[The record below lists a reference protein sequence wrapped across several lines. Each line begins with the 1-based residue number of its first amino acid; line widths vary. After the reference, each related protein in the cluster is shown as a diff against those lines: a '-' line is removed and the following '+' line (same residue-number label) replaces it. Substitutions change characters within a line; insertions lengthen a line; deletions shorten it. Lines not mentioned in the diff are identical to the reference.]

1 MMSSCRLLLTA
12 HCLLPAA
19 SSSPN
24 LSQHFDTQR
33 AFAHVQKQVQFGPRP
48 SGSQALQKT
57 RDYLTSELRSYGME
71 VQEQAF
77 EEETPHGR
85 LRFVNILAAIPSSFP
100 SSLFQ
105 KNKTVTIV
113 ASHYDAKWL
122 PKIQFVGANDGASST
137 GALLEIARVVAQTKF
152 QPPNSRVEFVLF
164 DGEEAVEEYSSTDGL
179 YGSRHYIAEAKS
191 KSRDGKITNIKAMI
205 LMDMIGD
212 RDLSVQIPQGH
223 PDLTKRVFNASEAL
237 GFRDFFH
244 YLPHPIMD
252 DHYPFFL
259 AGIPAINLIDFE
271 YGPNHRWWHSEEDT
285 VDKISPD
292 SLKIVGQVV
301 LKMLEAF

>member
-1 MMSSCRLLLTA
+1 MSSYRLLLTA
-12 HCLLPAA
+12 HCLLLTAA

-24 LSQHFDTQR
+24 LSQQFDPQR
-33 AFAHVQKQVQFGPRP
+33 AFAHVQKQAQFGPRP

-57 RDYLTSELRSYGME
+57 RDYLISELRSYGME

-85 LRFVNILAAIPSSFP
+85 VRFVNILAAIPSSFP

-105 KNKTVTIV
+105 KNKLATII
-113 ASHYDAKWL
+113 ASHYDTKWL

-137 GALLEIARVVAQTKF
+137 GTLLEIARVVAQTKF
-152 QPPNSRVEFVLF
+152 QPSDSRIKFVLF

-191 KSRDGKITNIKAMI
+191 KSKDGKITDIKAMI

-212 RDLSVQIPQGH
+212 RDLSVQIPQGN
-223 PDLTKRVFNASEAL
+223 PELAKRIFNASEAL

-244 YLPHPIMD
+244 YMPQPIMD

-259 AGIPAINLIDFE
+259 AGVPAINLIDFE
-271 YGPNHRWWHSEEDT
+271 YGPNHRWWHSEEDSL
-285 VDKISPD
+285 DKISPD